1 VLNCDFYIIEK
12 EIIMIVKKCL
22 LVITMIFASY
32 AYAQTAP
39 NILGTWEVVSAVSS
53 AGGTEDKQSRL
64 VLSNKKDAAILKFV
78 ISSQEGGAF
87 QGETTWR
94 DGLKNLVS
102 GVFHRDGKT
111 LIFSSDVGVGTGY
124 VVNDEME
131 YCGASVL
138 TTKNRASCTQLK
150 KVK

>member
-1 VLNCDFYIIEK
+1 MII
-12 EIIMIVKKCL
+12 KKFL
-22 LVITMIFASY
+22 MTITMMSATL

-39 NILGTWEVVSAVSS
+39 NILGTWEAVSAVSS
-53 AGGTEDKQSRL
+53 AGGTEDKQSRS
-64 VLSNKKDAAILKFV
+64 VLSNKKDSAILKFT
-78 ISSQEGGAF
+78 ISNQDGSAF
-87 QGETTWR
+87 QGETSWR

-102 GVFHRDGKT
+102 GVFHKDGKT
-111 LIFSSDVGVGTGY
+111 LTFSSDVGVGTGY

-131 YCGASVL
+131 FCSASVL

>member
-1 VLNCDFYIIEK
+1 
-12 EIIMIVKKCL
+12 MIKKYL
-22 LVITMIFASY
+22 LILPMMFIGF

-53 AGGTEDKQSRL
+53 ASGTEDKQSRL
-64 VLSNKKDAAILKFV
+64 VLSNKKDAAILKFT
-78 ISSQEGGAF
+78 ISTQDGGAF
-87 QGETTWR
+87 HGETIWR
-94 DGLKNLVS
+94 DGVKNFVS

-111 LIFSSDVGVGTGY
+111 LTFSSDVGVGTGY
-124 VVNDEME
+124 VMNDEME
-131 YCGASVL
+131 FCSASVL

>member
-1 VLNCDFYIIEK
+1 MNT
-12 EIIMIVKKCL
+12 KKFL
-22 LVITMIFASY
+22 LLFAMIFSSA
-32 AYAQTAP
+32 ANAQPAP
-39 NILGTWEVVSAVSS
+39 NIVGTWEVVSAVSAS
-53 AGGTEDKQSRL
+53 SGTEDKQSRL
-64 VLSNKKDAAILKFV
+64 VLSNKKDAAILKFI
-78 ISSQEGGAF
+78 ISTQDGAAF

-94 DGLKNLVS
+94 DGVKNLVT

-111 LIFSSDVGVGTGY
+111 LLFSSDVGVGTGY

-131 YCGASVL
+131 FCSASVL

>member
-1 VLNCDFYIIEK
+1 MII
-12 EIIMIVKKCL
+12 KKFL
-22 LVITMIFASY
+22 MTITMMSATL

-39 NILGTWEVVSAVSS
+39 NILGTWEAVSAVSS
-53 AGGTEDKQSRL
+53 AGGTEDKQSRS
-64 VLSNKKDAAILKFV
+64 VLSNKKDSAILKFM
-78 ISSQEGGAF
+78 ISNQDGSAF
-87 QGETTWR
+87 QGETSWR

-102 GVFHRDGKT
+102 GVFHKDGKT
-111 LIFSSDVGVGTGY
+111 LTFSSDVGVGTGY

-131 YCGASVL
+131 FCSASVL

>member
-1 VLNCDFYIIEK
+1 MII
-12 EIIMIVKKCL
+12 KKFL
-22 LVITMIFASY
+22 MTLTMMSATL

-39 NILGTWEVVSAVSS
+39 NILGTWEAVSAVSS
-53 AGGTEDKQSRL
+53 AGGTEDKQSRS
-64 VLSNKKDAAILKFV
+64 VLSNKKDSAILKFT
-78 ISSQEGGAF
+78 ISNQDGSAF
-87 QGETTWR
+87 QGETSWR

-102 GVFHRDGKT
+102 GVFHKDGKT
-111 LIFSSDVGVGTGY
+111 LTFSSDVGVGTGY

-131 YCGASVL
+131 FCSASVL